1 MNYWNYNFLLLNLYF
16 IIVKINSLSL
26 IGKMIFVQQ
35 DLFRGRQVKT
45 TMSIAITSL
54 WNAVILQ
61 TDLTGLIFSIQIECK
76 MCNLSTYLILYNVSF
91 MLLHNLI

>member
-35 DLFRGRQVKT
+35 DLFRERQVKT
-45 TMSIAITSL
+45 TMPVAITSL
-54 WNAVILQ
+54 WNAVI
-61 TDLTGLIFSIQIECK
+61 
-76 MCNLSTYLILYNVSF
+76 
-91 MLLHNLI
+91 